1 MSGLIEGHREAQKS
15 SVKFRGNLGE
25 VSSLICHKSWIE
37 EANGRQGTSN
47 NSALQ
52 SEVLMPLPCT
62 PRVGQA
68 LLAHLSSGSMSL
80 RPGACQ
86 EVPTLWTPPSTMP
99 PMPSSGSGFQ
109 DAPSPFR
116 PLASRRLA
124 GGRKGEMWGQEGAPE
139 TKALEQIRAWL
150 LTPPGLGSFNCFTL
164 TRIVRA

>member
-25 VSSLICHKSWIE
+25 VSSLICRKSWIE

-47 NSALQ
+47 DSALQ

-62 PRVGQA
+62 PRVCQA

-80 RPGACQ
+80 RPGACP
-86 EVPTLWTPPSTMP
+86 EEPTLRTPPSTMP
-99 PMPSSGSGFQ
+99 PTPSSGSGFQ

-116 PLASRRLA
+116 PLAPREA
-124 GGRKGEMWGQEGAPE
+124 GGREEG
-139 TKALEQIRAWL
+139 RDVG
-150 LTPPGLGSFNCFTL
+150 PGRGSSE
-164 TRIVRA
+164 